1 MVPKRVDGVSP
12 PNHEPSGGRRGES
25 MFRFRHSVVPAVL
38 AAALLSWAC
47 DDNATPVTPT
57 TDPTTFETF
66 SGELTI
72 NGARAFPFSTLA
84 GRVTATLTSLGP
96 DSPVVVGFS
105 LGIWSNSVCSTS
117 AALSI
122 DSAVQGSVIIG
133 EAGTAGSLC
142 ARIYDVGNLTEPLPF
157 VLTVEHP

>member
-1 MVPKRVDGVSP
+1 
-12 PNHEPSGGRRGES
+12 
-25 MFRFRHSVVPAVL
+25 MFRLWHSVVPTVL

-47 DDNATPVTPT
+47 DDNATPITPT
-57 TDPTTFETF
+57 TGPTTFETF

-84 GRVTATLTSLGP
+84 GTVTATLTSLGP
-96 DSPVVVGFS
+96 DSTVAVGFS
-105 LGIWSNSVCSTS
+105 LGIWSSNVCSTS
-117 AALSI
+117 AVLAN
-122 DSAVQGSVIIG
+122 DSAVQGSVIVG